1 MEFKVKEKLSMV
13 LSMVIFGT
21 IGIFVKYIGIPSGV
35 IAATRG
41 IIGSIVIFVVML
53 FAGHKIEFKKLK
65 KKLPVLLASGVAIGF
80 NWILL
85 FEAYRYTGIPVATV
99 CYYTA
104 PIIVVIASS
113 FIFKEKLKSRQI
125 ICVIV
130 ALIGVALVSG
140 IFQNNNSK
148 FTGVI
153 CGLGAAGLYASIMI
167 MNKFMGNV
175 EVYERTVIQ
184 LGSAGLVVLPYAL
197 LTMEEMTLNLKSTIL
212 LVVVGVVHTGFA
224 YLLYFGAMKKL
235 ESQTVAI
242 LSYIDPAS
250 AIILSSVVFRQ
261 LPSIYEFIGVV
272 FIMTAAILSEIRKKG
287 KVKSMTDKQ
296 INITGAIFDFDGTL
310 FDSMHVWKGYKDNFF
325 NYLGIELTEED
336 KEAFKGLFLQE
347 TFLLAIE
354 RFNLKYSYEELLS
367 MLFEYIKARYL
378 TETEPKNDI
387 IEFLEKLKAKGVKMG
402 IATATGEPAL
412 IAVLEKYG
420 MLHYFSAIYSTY
432 TVGASK
438 TEPKV
443 YDVVLREIGTEK
455 ETTWVFEDALYAA
468 KTAKANGYNVVGIFD
483 KSEPNQDELKELVDK
498 YIHNYK
504 ELEL

>member
-1 MEFKVKEKLSMV
+1 
-13 LSMVIFGT
+13 
-21 IGIFVKYIGIPSGV
+21 
-35 IAATRG
+35 
-41 IIGSIVIFVVML
+41 
-53 FAGHKIEFKKLK
+53 
-65 KKLPVLLASGVAIGF
+65 
-80 NWILL
+80 
-85 FEAYRYTGIPVATV
+85 
-99 CYYTA
+99 
-104 PIIVVIASS
+104 
-113 FIFKEKLKSRQI
+113 
-125 ICVIV
+125 
-130 ALIGVALVSG
+130 
-140 IFQNNNSK
+140 
-148 FTGVI
+148 
-153 CGLGAAGLYASIMI
+153 
-167 MNKFMGNV
+167 
-175 EVYERTVIQ
+175 
-184 LGSAGLVVLPYAL
+184 
-197 LTMEEMTLNLKSTIL
+197 
-212 LVVVGVVHTGFA
+212 
-224 YLLYFGAMKKL
+224 
-235 ESQTVAI
+235 
-242 LSYIDPAS
+242 
-250 AIILSSVVFRQ
+250 
-261 LPSIYEFIGVV
+261 
-272 FIMTAAILSEIRKKG
+272 
-287 KVKSMTDKQ
+287 MTDKQ

-336 KEAFKGLFLQE
+336 KEVFKGLFLQE

-483 KSEPNQDELKELVDK
+483 KSEPNQDELSELVDI